1 MFFNPPDVSS
11 FMEAIRLPESQQ
23 GCLLVQFPP
32 SLQKNSLPQIAGL
45 LDMLS
50 THTWPVAVEFRHPSW
65 YKEDVFELLNRH
77 HAAMVLQDMPK
88 SATPVEI
95 TADQLVYLRF
105 HGPSGNYKGSY
116 SENFLFEYATYIND
130 WQKEG
135 KSVYAYFNNTAG
147 AALENLHLLK
157 RCLVEQNN

>member
-1 MFFNPPDVSS
+1 MFFNPQDVST
-11 FMEAIRLPESQQ
+11 FIEAIQLQKTQQ
-23 GCLLVQFPP
+23 GCLLVQFSP
-32 SLQKNSLPQIAGL
+32 SLQINFMPQLAGL

-88 SATPVEI
+88 SATPLEI
-95 TADQLVYLRF
+95 TADQLVYVRF
-105 HGPSGNYKGSY
+105 HGPSGNYKESY
-116 SENFLFEYATYIND
+116 SESLLAEYASYISE
-130 WQKEG
+130 WQEEG

-157 RCLVEQNN
+157 HYFAGQNN

>member
-1 MFFNPPDVSS
+1 MFFNPQDVSS

-32 SLQKNSLPQIAGL
+32 SLQKNSLPQLAGL

-50 THTWPVAVEFRHPSW
+50 THTWPVAVEFRDPSW
-65 YKEDVFELLNRH
+65 YKEDVFEPLYPH

-88 SATPVEI
+88 SATTVEI

-116 SENFLFEYATYIND
+116 SESFFFEYVSYINE
-130 WQKEG
+130 WQEKG
-135 KSVYAYFNNTAG
+135 KSVYANFNITA
-147 AALENLHLLK
+147 
-157 RCLVEQNN
+157 